1 MGSYSHRGEPKN
13 PVGCDPQT
21 ENGGPYTPPFLQCH
35 CAALLLCVFKVEAI
49 EVHHLDPGVYEVLHE
64 ALLPIIRPV
73 GTPGLVMKE
82 LLRDPLYLAV
92 PEHHALANAKTVL
105 LRQFTGSGC

>member
-1 MGSYSHRGEPKN
+1 
-13 PVGCDPQT
+13 
-21 ENGGPYTPPFLQCH
+21 
-35 CAALLLCVFKVEAI
+35 
-49 EVHHLDPGVYEVLHE
+49 
-64 ALLPIIRPV
+64 V